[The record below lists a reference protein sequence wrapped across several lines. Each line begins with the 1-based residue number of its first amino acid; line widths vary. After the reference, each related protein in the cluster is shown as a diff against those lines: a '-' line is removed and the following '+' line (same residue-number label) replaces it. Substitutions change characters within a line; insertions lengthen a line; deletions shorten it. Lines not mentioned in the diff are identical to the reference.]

1 MYFTS
6 LCTPKVCSTSA
17 NAVVELSLVLV
28 PLHHCTQRIAAFVAL
43 YHVPGGQAL
52 GPFQWQAPEVCKEI
66 TAAVS
71 NQAATLATTPSDVYM
86 LGACALSSALCCV
99 AGRCSRQLFKRWL
112 CLRCAIML
120 PSGGLLFELLTGG
133 THPYSWFRG
142 FENILI
148 SRRRS
153 TAPVPV
159 PGSRAPGLADKHVL
173 EAAEVDGE
181 RVPWAIAPDLPWL
194 STVEL
199 EQAVRRVMVDCLA
212 YLPES
217 RPKLTALG
225 ESLRCV

>member
-1 MYFTS
+1 MLLACDVT
-6 LCTPKVCSTSA
+6 
-17 NAVVELSLVLV
+17 VL
-28 PLHHCTQRIAAFVAL
+28 T
-43 YHVPGGQAL
+43 
-52 GPFQWQAPEVCKEI
+52 
-66 TAAVS
+66 
-71 NQAATLATTPSDVYM
+71 
-86 LGACALSSALCCV
+86 
-99 AGRCSRQLFKRWL
+99 
-112 CLRCAIML
+112 
-120 PSGGLLFELLTGG
+120 SGGLLFELLTGG

-148 SRRRS
+148 SRRQS
-153 TAPVPV
+153 AVPV
-159 PGSRAPGLADKHVL
+159 DVPGGRVPGLADKHVL

-225 ESLRCV
+225 ESLMCV